1 MSARAAQAA
10 RRLPPR
16 VASGLRDALDIA
28 LLAGAGWDPHS
39 AAFAP
44 DRHHRL
50 LGYRLCRVAGCGLEA
65 WSRRGLCGG
74 CLARFQEEGEGIGL
88 DAFCQK
94 GPGRKNRSRD
104 RLCLVCRLPGFERP
118 VTTND
123 LCASCDGL
131 RRRRR
136 QSVSAFVDGDGH
148 YPPPSPRKSIGRCG
162 VLSCDRLAAHPRSG
176 LCPARQ
182 AAWRAAGCPEL
193 PGFRRSASPCLP
205 DRSGRV
211 VLAGLDA
218 ELITEVLYGIQ
229 AALAEGRQVMLPT
242 LRSVVT
248 HLRRSG
254 AASLGEAASS
264 APERTPVRWFCSF
277 AADRAALALG
287 DVSSE
292 YEKDRWD
299 LRLFG
304 ATGTLSFAGGGT
316 SPRYPGRPATRPIA
330 QAWLRQAA
338 KAWAA
343 EALCAMKPGPV
354 RAMIVA
360 VGLFSSQLS
369 RRADQGADPA
379 VLSHLDVE
387 AFLARLGHLERSGQ
401 LSKPRRETTVHLVA
415 RFLRDCREMG
425 LAEPGGVL
433 AGLPGDVAIRAG
445 ERPRRPRPDDAVG
458 HALPEVVLAQLLS
471 PDSLAL
477 LESRAGQTIRAAV
490 ELGAGTGRRTAELC
504 ALRYACLDYDE
515 HPGQDGARRSSPV
528 LVHDMPK
535 VQKTNCRLPVHERE
549 AKIIIAQQARVRAA
563 YPDTPIQRLVL
574 FPRPLKNPDGTKA
587 IGTSHL
593 QREMRAWVQA
603 LERLDGP
610 APDRAGKPVPFPRE
624 RVVPYAFRHSFAQRH
639 ADAGTPVD
647 TLKEL
652 PGHDTVRTT
661 LGYYRITAKRKRAAQ
676 DALGPLQISAD
687 ARQVR
692 PDGRA
697 LLPAE
702 ALREQAGQVAVP
714 FGICTEPANVA
725 AHGRSCPFRHRC
737 LGCEYFR
744 TDPSYQP
751 ELRGYL
757 GQLLAD
763 AERFAAAA
771 PQLADRARAG
781 AAPSPEEIQTL
792 RRLIL
797 ANEEALAGLGEH
809 DRRRV
814 EEAITT
820 ARRSRAALDATYPA
834 QFRGLARQAS
844 PTLFPAIERAAT
856 GESRHA

>member
-1 MSARAAQAA
+1 MSARAAAVAGDRPPRPA
-10 RRLPPR
+10 RRLH
-16 VASGLRDALDIA
+16 DALDIA
-28 LLAGAGWDPHS
+28 LLAGVGWDPYS
-39 AAFAP
+39 ATFAP

-65 WSRRGLCGG
+65 WSPSGLCGG
-74 CLARFQEEGEGIGL
+74 CLARFGKEGEAAGL
-88 DAFCQK
+88 EAFCEK

-136 QSVSAFVDGDGH
+136 QSVSAFVNGDDR
-148 YPPPSPRKSIGRCG
+148 YPPASPRKTIGRCG
-162 VLSCDRLAAHPRSG
+162 VYSCERLTAHPRSG
-176 LCPARQ
+176 LCPAHEM
-182 AAWRAAGCPEL
+182 AWRAVGCPEL
-193 PGFRRSASPCLP
+193 PGFRRGASPCLP

-211 VLAGLDA
+211 VLAGLGED
-218 ELITEVLYGIQ
+218 LITEVLYGIQ

-242 LRSVVT
+242 LRSVVA

-254 AASLGEAASS
+254 AGSLGEAASG
-264 APERTPVRWFCSF
+264 APKRTPVRWFCSF

-292 YEKDRWD
+292 YEKDCWD

-304 ATGTLSFAGGGT
+304 AAGKLSFTGGGT
-316 SPRYPGRPATRPIA
+316 SPRYPGRPAARPIV

-343 EALCAMKPGPV
+343 EALCSMKPGAV
-354 RAMIVA
+354 RAMIGA

-369 RRADQGADPA
+369 RRADEGADPA
-379 VLSHLDVE
+379 ALSHLDVE

-401 LSKPRRETTVHLVA
+401 LSKPRRETTVHLVS

-425 LAEPGGVL
+425 LAEPCGVL
-433 AGLPGDVAIRAG
+433 AGLPGDVAIRPG

-458 HALPEVVLAQLLS
+458 HALPDVVMAQLLS
-471 PDSLAL
+471 PDNLAL

-515 HPGQDGARRSSPV
+515 HTGEDGARRSSPV

-535 VQKTNCRLPVHERE
+535 VRKTNCRLPIHERE
-549 AKIIIAQQARVRAA
+549 AKIIIAQQGRVRAA
-563 YPDTPIQRLVL
+563 YPDTPAERLVL

-593 QREMRAWVQA
+593 QREMRAWVEA

-610 APDRAGKPVPFPRE
+610 QRDHAGQPVPFPRE
-624 RVVPYAFRHSFAQRH
+624 RVIPYAFRHSFAQRH

-652 PGHDTVRTT
+652 LGHDTVRTT
-661 LGYYRITAKRKRAAQ
+661 LGYYRVTAKRKRAAQ
-676 DALGPLQISAD
+676 DALGPLQIAAD
-687 ARQVR
+687 ARRVR

-702 ALREQAGQVAVP
+702 ALREQIGQVAVP

-725 AHGRSCPFRHRC
+725 ANGQSCPFRHRC
-737 LGCEYFR
+737 LGCQYFR

-751 ELRGYL
+751 ELRAYL

-771 PQLADRARAG
+771 PELAEWARAS
-781 AAPSPEEIQTL
+781 AAPSPEEIETL

-797 ANEEALAGLGEH
+797 ANEEVLAGLGEH
-809 DRRRV
+809 DRQRV
-814 EEAITT
+814 EDAITT
-820 ARRSRAALDATYPA
+820 ARRSRAALDATFPA
-834 QFRGLARQAS
+834 QFRGLARQATPS
-844 PTLFPAIERAAT
+844 LFPAIERSAGTQA
-856 GESRHA
+856 RHG

>member
-1 MSARAAQAA
+1 
-10 RRLPPR
+10 
-16 VASGLRDALDIA
+16 VASRLHDALDIA
-28 LLAGAGWDPHS
+28 LLAGAGWDPLS
-39 AAFAP
+39 VTFAP

-50 LGYRLCRVAGCGLEA
+50 FGYRLCRVAGCGLEA
-65 WSRRGLCGG
+65 WSPSGLCGG
-74 CLARFQEEGEGIGL
+74 CLARFRKEGEGAGL

-136 QSVSAFVDGDGH
+136 QNVSAFVNGDEH
-148 YPPPSPRKSIGRCG
+148 YPPASPRRSIGRCG
-162 VLSCDRLAAHPRSG
+162 VLSCERLAAHPGNR
-176 LCPARQ
+176 LCPAHE

-193 PGFRRSASPCLP
+193 PGFWRSAPPCLP

-211 VLAGLDA
+211 VLAGLG
-218 ELITEVLYGIQ
+218 EQLITEVLYGIQ

-242 LRSVVT
+242 LRSVVA

-264 APERTPVRWFCSF
+264 APRRTPVRWFCSF

-292 YEKDRWD
+292 YQKDCWD

-304 ATGTLSFAGGGT
+304 ATGKLSFAGGGT

-330 QAWLRQAA
+330 QVWLRQAA

-343 EALCAMKPGPV
+343 EALCSMKPGAV
-354 RAMIVA
+354 RAMIGA

-401 LSKPRRETTVHLVA
+401 LSRPRRETTVHLAA

-445 ERPRRPRPDDAVG
+445 ERPRRPRPDEAVG
-458 HALPEVVLAQLLS
+458 YALPEVVLAQLLS

-515 HPGQDGARRSSPV
+515 HTGQDGMRRSSPV

-535 VQKTNCRLPVHERE
+535 VHKTNCRLPIHDRE
-549 AKIIIAQQARVRAA
+549 AKIITAQQARVRAA
-563 YPDTPIQRLVL
+563 YPGTPVQRLVL
-574 FPRPLKNPDGTKA
+574 FPRPLKNPDGTQA

-593 QREMRAWVQA
+593 QREMRGWVQA

-610 APDRAGKPVPFPRE
+610 ERDRAGQPVPFPRE
-624 RVVPYAFRHSFAQRH
+624 RVIPYAFRHSFAQRH

-652 PGHDTVRTT
+652 LGHDTVRTT
-661 LGYYRITAKRKRAAQ
+661 LGYYRVTAKRKRAAQ
-676 DALGPLQISAD
+676 DTLGPLQISAD
-687 ARQVR
+687 AQRIR

-702 ALREQAGQVAVP
+702 ALREQVGQVAVP

-725 AHGRSCPFRHRC
+725 AGGRSCPFRHRC

-757 GQLLAD
+757 AQLLAD

-771 PQLADRARAG
+771 PQLADWARPG

-797 ANEEALAGLGEH
+797 ANEEVLAGLGEH
-809 DRRRV
+809 DRRHV
-814 EEAITT
+814 EQAITT
-820 ARRSRAALDATYPA
+820 ARRSRAALDATFPA

-844 PTLFPAIERAAT
+844 PTLFPAIERAAAA
-856 GESRHA
+856 ESRHA

>member
-1 MSARAAQAA
+1 MSTHAAEAL
-10 RRLPPR
+10 RGLPPR
-16 VASGLRDALDIA
+16 VAGRLHDALDIA
-28 LLAGAGWDPHS
+28 LLAAVGWDPLS
-39 AAFAP
+39 ATFAP
-44 DRHHRL
+44 DSHHRL
-50 LGYRLCRVAGCGLEA
+50 LGYRLCRVTDCGLEA
-65 WSRRGLCGG
+65 WSPSGLCGG
-74 CLARFQEEGEGIGL
+74 CLARFEKQGKRADL

-94 GPGRKNRSRD
+94 GPARKNRSRD

-136 QSVSAFVDGDGH
+136 QSVPAFVNGDEH
-148 YPPPSPRKSIGRCG
+148 HPPASPRKTIGRCG
-162 VLSCDRLAAHPRSG
+162 VLPCDRLAAHPRSG
-176 LCPARQ
+176 LCPAHE
-182 AAWRAAGCPEL
+182 AAWRSAGCPEL

-211 VLAGLDA
+211 VLAGLGE

-242 LRSVVT
+242 LRSVVA

-254 AASLGEAASS
+254 AASLDEAVAS
-264 APERTPVRWFCSF
+264 APKRTPVRWFCSF

-292 YEKDRWD
+292 YQKDCWD

-304 ATGTLSFAGGGT
+304 AAGRLSFTGGGT
-316 SPRYPGRPATRPIA
+316 SPRYPGRPPTRPIA
-330 QAWLRQAA
+330 QVWLRQAA

-343 EALCAMKPGPV
+343 EALCSMKPGAV
-354 RAMIVA
+354 RAMIGA
-360 VGLFSSQLS
+360 VGLLS
-369 RRADQGADPA
+369 EHLARRADEGAGPA
-379 VLSHLDVE
+379 ALSHLDVE

-401 LSKPRRETTVHLVA
+401 LSKPRRETTVHLVS

-433 AGLPGDVAIRAG
+433 AGLPGGVAIRPG

-458 HALPEVVLAQLLS
+458 HALPDAVVAQLLS
-471 PDSLAL
+471 PHSLAL
-477 LESRAGQTIRAAV
+477 LECLAGQTIRAAV
-490 ELGAGTGRRTAELC
+490 ELGAGIGRRTAELC
-504 ALRYACLDYDE
+504 SLRFTCLDYDI
-515 HPGQDGARRSSPV
+515 HVGDGGKRRVSPV

-535 VQKTNCRLPVHERE
+535 VGKTGCRLPVHQRE
-549 AKIIIAQQARVRAA
+549 ADIISVQQERVRAA
-563 YPDTPIQRLVL
+563 YPDTPIERLVL

-593 QREMRAWVQA
+593 QREMRTWVEA

-610 APDRAGKPVPFPRE
+610 ERDRAGEPVPFPRE
-624 RVVPYAFRHSFAQRH
+624 RVIPYAFRHTFAQRH

-652 PGHDTVRTT
+652 LGHDTVRTT
-661 LGYYRITAKRKRAAQ
+661 LGYYRVTARRKRAAQ
-676 DALGPLQISAD
+676 DALGPLQIGAD
-687 ARQVR
+687 AQRVR

-702 ALREQAGQVAVP
+702 ALREQVGQVAVP

-725 AHGRSCPFRHRC
+725 ASGQSCPFRHRC

-751 ELRGYL
+751 ELRAYL
-757 GQLLAD
+757 ARLLAD

-771 PQLADRARAG
+771 PHLAEWARPG
-781 AAPSPEEIQTL
+781 AAPSPEEIETL
-792 RRLIL
+792 RRLIV
-797 ANEEALAGLGEH
+797 ANEEVLAGLGEQ

-814 EEAITT
+814 EDAIAT
-820 ARRSRAALDATYPA
+820 ARRSRAALDTTFPA

-844 PTLFPAIERAAT
+844 PSLFPAIERAAQAQA
-856 GESRHA
+856 RHG